1 MFREQKS
8 NIFNY
13 QSISQDVYDFLVNIF
28 NDINIDNI
36 IKDNL
41 SLLLSLNYKDG
52 IKDYFKN
59 QLVDMHNSNFN
70 KLLDKEMVLGEYI
83 KFLLGQS
90 EELNN
95 DISYLSNNNDFI
107 LYSRVY
113 DINSIDYNYIPEGIK
128 YFTPMYFSHYLKKM

>member
-107 LYSRVY
+107 LYSKVY